1 VSKLHTGALADYG
14 MLCEEELDW
23 RLEDSHR
30 YHESGGR
37 ETIDVGVVNLPEGT
51 YASPTSLA
59 SSQVGVV
66 VGAMTPGGEVTV
78 DLNAPQP
85 APLPSVRTPTWELV
99 IAYARARYTDC
110 SWLKFVL
117 ADMHV
122 RDYQGRAKYGVP
134 LASDNGRDHL
144 IDAYQEI
151 MDFAVYLAS
160 ELNRRDVPLSLEFG
174 DLARERGEVFD
185 PNEGDLLDLFHE
197 AVASVVSLR
206 RIITERDGAKP

>member
-1 VSKLHTGALADYG
+1 MD
-14 MLCEEELDW
+14 CED
-23 RLEDSHR
+23 R
-30 YHESGGR
+30 
-37 ETIDVGVVNLPEGT
+37 GVHHFDNNVCTECGLV
-51 YASPTSLA
+51 A
-59 SSQVGVV
+59 
-66 VGAMTPGGEVTV
+66 PGGELTV

-85 APLPSVRTPTWELV
+85 APLPSARTPTWELV
-99 IAYARARYTDC
+99 IAYARASYTDC
-110 SWLKFVL
+110 NWLKSVL

-160 ELNRRDVPLSLEFG
+160 ELDRRGVSLSLEFG
-174 DLARERGEVFD
+174 DLAHERGEVFD

-206 RIITERDGAKP
+206 RIITERDRAKP